1 METMKQRLITI
12 GFLVAEAIL
21 YYLIMTTKGQ
31 MLPVFCYAAIAVCF
45 LFALLNIKRF
55 DILILLGLAFTLAAD
70 FCLVIC
76 QPIQQLPGML
86 FFSVTQIFYAIRL
99 HINSGRKLLIWIR
112 LGLIAAGEILA
123 AVVLK
128 EKLDPLAVVSIFYYA
143 NLIGNIVTAFSDF
156 SQNRLF
162 AVGLVLFLLCDTVIG
177 LQIACG
183 TYLPIQEGSL
193 LYRIIFP
200 DFFLSWFFYLPSQVL
215 ISLSGICPSKS
226 LFQHFRHSGDE

>member
-1 METMKQRLITI
+1 MKQRLITV

-21 YYLIMTTKGQ
+21 YYLIMTTTGP
-31 MLPVFCYAAIAVCF
+31 MLSVFCYASIALCF

-70 FCLVIC
+70 FCLVIY

-99 HINSGRKLLIWIR
+99 HISSGHKVLIWIR
-112 LGLIAAGEILA
+112 LGLIAVGEILA

-128 EKLDPLAVVSIFYYA
+128 DKLDPLAVVSIFYYA
-143 NLIGNIVTAFSDF
+143 NLIGNIATAFSAF
-156 SQNRLF
+156 LQNRVF
-162 AVGLVLFLLCDTVIG
+162 AVALVLFLLCDTVIG
-177 LQIACG
+177 LQTACG

-193 LYRIIFP
+193 LYQIIFP

-215 ISLSGICPSKS
+215 ICLGGLCRSKF
-226 LFQHFRHSGDE
+226 LFQHFRHSGNE